1 MKTNRVVQI
10 ANLTITKRKNPQRRR
25 VYSPEGLAPSVVT
38 MTGGNLE
45 PLIPVVYESDKLRE
59 QGAEQR
65 RLEEGRSQADAG
77 AELRQVLQCRDGLA
91 EGLYDSDGL

>member
-1 MKTNRVVQI
+1 MKTDRVVQI

-65 RLEEGRSQADAG
+65 RLEEWKSQADA
-77 AELRQVLQCRDGLA
+77 
-91 EGLYDSDGL
+91 

>member
-1 MKTNRVVQI
+1 MKTDRVVQI

-25 VYSPEGLAPSVVT
+25 VYSTEGLAPSVVT

-45 PLIPVVYESDKLRE
+45 PLIPVIYESDKLRKPWS
-59 QGAEQR
+59 EQR

-77 AELRQVLQCRDGLA
+77 TELR
-91 EGLYDSDGL
+91 